1 MDVMAIPPRISARV
15 LIAIFVHLSSPKI
28 VHAGVG
34 FVRTHP
40 LDLIQG
46 KGLNEASNYLL
57 VILLKELQLG
67 LRIDLY
73 RALVRSFPQRSQ
85 RWRITT
91 SPRSKARLSG
101 LTCRHLWRPRRQERD
116 SFPVMH

>member
-1 MDVMAIPPRISARV
+1 
-15 LIAIFVHLSSPKI
+15 
-28 VHAGVG
+28 
-34 FVRTHP
+34 
-40 LDLIQG
+40 
-46 KGLNEASNYLL
+46 

-101 LTCRHLWRPRRQERD
+101 L
-116 SFPVMH
+116 